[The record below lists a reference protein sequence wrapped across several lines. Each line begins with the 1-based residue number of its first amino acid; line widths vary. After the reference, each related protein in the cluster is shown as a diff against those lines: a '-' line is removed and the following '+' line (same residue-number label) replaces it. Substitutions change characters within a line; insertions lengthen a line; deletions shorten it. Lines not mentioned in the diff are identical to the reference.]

1 MNKVLKNSWA
11 LFLGMGFLM
20 MAYGFQGSLLGV
32 RAVQEEFS
40 LTETGFMMSGY
51 FVGYFIGAATI
62 PNIISRVGH
71 IRVFAAFASL
81 ASLVILVHSILINPY
96 IWFLLRVLTG
106 ISMVCIYTV
115 AESWLNDRSSNKNR
129 GSVLS
134 IYMVILYGSM
144 GIAMF
149 LLNFS
154 SPQNF
159 QPFILVSVITSAAL
173 IPILLT
179 KKKPPTFKRIKA
191 MTLKNLYEASPF
203 GMVSSFFY
211 GTIQAALFTLLA
223 VYATS
228 MNFTILEIS
237 IVTFLLAVSGAI
249 SQFPIGKLSD
259 VYDRRLV
266 IVISTFGAAF
276 FALLAILVSRQ
287 MYLPEG
293 LATSKTWFY
302 VFLIL
307 FSFCSLPMFSLI
319 LAHTNDYIPKEKF
332 VAAGAGLQFVFGLG
346 AMSGPFMDLVGSNGF
361 FIFLFFFHSVIGVFG
376 VYRMRVRQTVENPDS
391 QFVAM
396 PQTITPAGIELN
408 PQTEPIQEPSTTIG
422 TSSVT
427 EITQVSELRENT
439 KNITEPT
446 DENNN
451 N

>member
-1 MNKVLKNSWA
+1 MNKIFKNSWA

-20 MAYGFQGSLLGV
+20 MAYGYQGSLLGV

-40 LTETGFMMSGY
+40 LTATGFMMSGY

-81 ASLVILVHSILINPY
+81 ASLVILVHSIFIHPL

-134 IYMVILYGSM
+134 VYMVILYGTM
-144 GIAMF
+144 GIGMF

-154 SPQNF
+154 KPENY
-159 QPFILVSVITSAAL
+159 QPFILVSIITSLAL

-179 KKKPPTFKRIKA
+179 KKKPPTFKKIKA
-191 MTLKNLYEASPF
+191 MSLNELYKVSPF
-203 GMVSSFFY
+203 GMVSSLFY
-211 GTIQAALFTLLA
+211 GTIQSALFTLLA
-223 VYATS
+223 VYSAS
-228 MNFTILEIS
+228 MNFTIFEIS
-237 IVTFLLAVSGAI
+237 FVTFLLAVSGAI

-259 VYDRRLV
+259 LYDRRKV
-266 IVISTFGAAF
+266 IVITTFGAA
-276 FALLAILVSRQ
+276 ILSLCCIFSVGL

-293 LATSKTWFY
+293 HATTKNWF
-302 VFLIL
+302 FLFITL

-319 LAHTNDYIPKEKF
+319 LAHTNDFIPKEKF

-346 AMSGPFMDLVGSNGF
+346 AMTGPFLCSIFMNIVGENGF
-361 FIFLFFFHSVIGVFG
+361 FVFLFFFHSIIGIFG
-376 VYRMRVRQTVENPDS
+376 IYRMKVRAAVDNPDS

-408 PQTEPIQEPSTTIG
+408 PTTEPIDEPENSIKDA
-422 TSSVT
+422 
-427 EITQVSELRENT
+427 EINKQF
-439 KNITEPT
+439 
-446 DENNN
+446 
-451 N
+451 

>member
-11 LFLGMGFLM
+11 LFLGMSFIM

-40 LTETGFMMSGY
+40 LTSTGFMMSGY

-81 ASLVILVHSILINPY
+81 ASLVILIHSIIINPF

-134 IYMVILYGSM
+134 VYMVILYGSI
-144 GIAMF
+144 GIGMF

-154 SPQNF
+154 TPKDF

-179 KKKPPTFKRIKA
+179 KKKPPTFKKIKA
-191 MTLKNLYEASPF
+191 MSLKDLYEVSPF
-203 GMVSSFFY
+203 GMVSSLFY
-211 GTIQAALFTLLA
+211 GTIQSALFTLLA
-223 VYATS
+223 VYAKS

-237 IVTFLLAVSGAI
+237 IVTFLLAISGALA
-249 SQFPIGKLSD
+249 QFPIGKISD
-259 VYDRRLV
+259 IYDRRKV
-266 IVISTFGAAF
+266 IVFSTFGAAVF
-276 FALLAILVSRQ
+276 SILAIIVSRQ
-287 MYLPEG
+287 MYLPDG
-293 LATSKTWFY
+293 LATSKLWFY
-302 VFLIL
+302 FFFIL

-319 LAHTNDYIPKEKF
+319 LAHTNDYISKDKF
-332 VAAGAGLQFVFGLG
+332 VAAGAGLQFTFGLG
-346 AMSGPFMDLVGSNGF
+346 AICGPLLCSILMDLTGANGF
-361 FIFLFFFHSVIGVFG
+361 FIFLFLFHSIIGIFG
-376 VYRMRVRQTVENPDS
+376 IYRMRIRKTIENPDS

-408 PQTEPIQEPSTTIG
+408 PTTEPIEEPEKI
-422 TSSVT
+422 
-427 EITQVSELRENT
+427 EQDL
-439 KNITEPT
+439 KK
-446 DENNN
+446 
-451 N
+451 